1 VTPQLPRGFGRA
13 AVASTSWNTVSF
25 IAWVGTMK
33 REQRP
38 SQILARFFRDERGV
52 TAIEYA
58 LLAAIMGVVIVVWAT
73 LMGNSLNSTFTSVAA
88 ILAG

>member
-1 VTPQLPRGFGRA
+1 
-13 AVASTSWNTVSF
+13 
-25 IAWVGTMK
+25 MK
-33 REQRP
+33 REKRP
-38 SQILARFFRDERGV
+38 SQILVRLFRDERGV